1 VKPLRTAPN
10 ERALKITDAA
20 SPERMA
26 FRSALVKEPKRF
38 RYVREKLYQA
48 VDALIGDG
56 DLGIRL
62 AHANLCLSQLTA
74 YESTVPEFVVLLK
87 PILLALQ
94 PNLDDPTAK
103 VRINPVGLR
112 SLGDKLARRIFEL
125 HIEAMG
131 GLR

>member
-1 VKPLRTAPN
+1 M
-10 ERALKITDAA
+10 AL
-20 SPERMA
+20 
-26 FRSALVKEPKRF
+26 LKEPKRF
-38 RYVREKLYQA
+38 GYVREKLYEG
-48 VDALIGDG
+48 VYALIGDG
-56 DLGIRL
+56 SLGIRL
-62 AHANLCLSQLTA
+62 AYANLCLSQLTA
-74 YESTVPEFVVLLK
+74 YESTVPEFVVLLE

-125 HIEAMG
+125 YIEATG